1 MAFKVKYTEQASED
15 ITGIIEYISYEL
27 CSPKAAEK
35 IYKGVSDKIGLL
47 RDNPYLFP
55 LYHDEKLSAEGYRF
69 AVVGNYLIFYVID
82 NSNSAVTIVR
92 ILYGRRNIPAIIEPE
107 R

>member
-1 MAFKVKYTEQASED
+1 MAFKVKFSERASDD
-15 ITGIIEYISYEL
+15 INDIIEYINNEL

-35 IYKGVSDKIGLL
+35 LYIAVSDKIELL

-55 LYHDEKLSAEGYRF
+55 LYHDERLSAEGYRF
-69 AVVGNYLIFYVID
+69 AVVGNYLIFYIID
-82 NSNSAVTIVR
+82 DSNSTVNIVR
-92 ILYGRRNIPAIIEPE
+92 VLYGRRNIPAIIEPE